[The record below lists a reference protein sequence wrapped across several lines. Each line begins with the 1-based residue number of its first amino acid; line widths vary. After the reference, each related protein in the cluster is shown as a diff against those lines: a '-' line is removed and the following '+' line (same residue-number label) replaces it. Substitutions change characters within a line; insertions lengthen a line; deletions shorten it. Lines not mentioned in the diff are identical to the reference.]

1 MGRVAGFGRLGLSG
15 GGVNGVLGVDHGD
28 DLVAVQSAG
37 KRVTGGSLIGIALNG
52 RGGLG
57 GHIIGRALLQ
67 TVGGVGRGYGVAILV
82 HIADGDGIA
91 ENLLHMIGKGGAQE
105 VQALSHDL
113 CTGSHGVEDGAGAG
127 M

>member
-1 MGRVAGFGRLGLSG
+1 MGRVAGLGG

-67 TVGGVGRGYGVAILV
+67 AVGGVGRGYGVAILV

-91 ENLLHMIGKGGAQE
+91 GDLLHMGGAQE

-113 CTGSHGVEDGAGAG
+113 CIGSHGVEDGAGAG